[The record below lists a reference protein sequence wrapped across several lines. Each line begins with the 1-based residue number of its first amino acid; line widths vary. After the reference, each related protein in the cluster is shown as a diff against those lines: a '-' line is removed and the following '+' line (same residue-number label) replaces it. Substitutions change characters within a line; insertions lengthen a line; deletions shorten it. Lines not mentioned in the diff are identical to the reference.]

1 MTAKLHA
8 TNSSAI
14 LSPSA
19 KRIDIPASNST
30 GMRAKYYSPLTP
42 SPSPSNLVLQEGTI
56 ASALTRGSGAFGPT
70 PPNTP
75 PTSNPHPFASA
86 ESQPELKSA
95 LLAKLFPNSAD
106 DAARL
111 AKTVSVQSFQPDGSC
126 VLWDGFVLK
135 TPPPV
140 APPRRSSSASPTSPT
155 RSAFKGARAA
165 QAENAAAA
173 AAGKTT
179 RTLYMSAQSAFSQ
192 TDRMRETIVALL
204 DLASEHLECDAVVM
218 VLDRSVIGE
227 GNERGNGSRNN
238 AAANANGSG
247 LNSKQEF
254 EELLHSLM
262 YVGGSVVTRP
272 PFPVDPRLVLVGI
285 EV

>member
-8 TNSSAI
+8 TYSSAI

-19 KRIDIPASNST
+19 KRVDIPTSNAT

-56 ASALTRGSGAFGPT
+56 ASALTRSNGAFGPT

-75 PTSNPHPFASA
+75 PTGTPHPFASA
-86 ESQPELKSA
+86 ESGSEPKSA

-111 AKTVSVQSFQPDGSC
+111 AKTVLVQSFQPDGSS

-135 TPPPV
+135 TPPPI
-140 APPRRSSSASPTSPT
+140 APPRRSLSDSPPSPT
-155 RSAFKGARAA
+155 RSALKGARAA
-165 QAENAAAA
+165 QAANAAAA

-179 RTLYMSAQSAFSQ
+179 RTLYISAQSAFSQ
-192 TDRMRETIVALL
+192 ADRMRETIVALL

-227 GNERGNGSRNN
+227 GNERGNGSRN
-238 AAANANGSG
+238 AAVNGSG
-247 LNSKQEF
+247 SSGKREF